1 MKTIKNT
8 QRKFILICI
17 LAFLSLMIGPIWANG
32 TTLELIILT
41 DKSDSYTYYAELSDR
56 ELRNLQNN
64 TVNEIQLYL
73 IEARKECA
81 REMGYP
87 EEVYGKDNYKMVVVT
102 KYSMV
107 VRDRSNGRV
116 ILSR

>member
-1 MKTIKNT
+1 M
-8 QRKFILICI
+8 ICI
-17 LAFLSLMIGPIWANG
+17 LAFLSLLVPPIWAHN
-32 TTLELIILT
+32 TTLELIIVT
-41 DKSDSYTYYAELSDR
+41 DKSDTYTYYTELSDR

-64 TVNEIQLYL
+64 LVNEIQSFL

-81 REMGYP
+81 REMGYS
-87 EEVYGKDNYKMVVVT
+87 EEVYGKNNYKMVIVT
-102 KYSMV
+102 KYSVV